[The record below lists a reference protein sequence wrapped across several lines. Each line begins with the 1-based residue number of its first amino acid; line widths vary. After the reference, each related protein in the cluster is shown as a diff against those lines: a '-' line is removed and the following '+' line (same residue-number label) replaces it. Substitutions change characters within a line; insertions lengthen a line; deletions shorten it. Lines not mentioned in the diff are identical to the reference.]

1 LLKTLLLTTKSS
13 NKKENIMKTFNII
26 CLTLTIIGAI
36 VWGLVGFFNFNIVD
50 ALFGTGSWFSRIIY
64 ALVGLSGL
72 YLISFYSR
80 LCNSDN

>member
-1 LLKTLLLTTKSS
+1 LKTLLLTTKSS
-13 NKKENIMKTFNII
+13 NKKESIMKTFNII

-36 VWGLVGFFNFNIVD
+36 VWGIVGFFNFNIVD